1 MIAFDTLDNLE
12 GYIALSGHLQSLID
26 IMDRSL
32 PYDAKV
38 GKYVYEDDKKVS
50 YEVSAFL
57 TGSGFTVPLE
67 LDKTYVDITLEGD
80 SISSVGENVFRLSE
94 GRFLLIR
101 GERELKRGIAP
112 DLEKSVRSVLFSIEE
127 SL

>member
-1 MIAFDTLDNLE
+1 M
-12 GYIALSGHLQSLID
+12 
-26 IMDRSL
+26 
-32 PYDAKV
+32 
-38 GKYVYEDDKKVS
+38 YEDDKKVS